1 MTWLCRKNPSCV
13 EFALEKKK
21 LKGDLLHDVLRDGL
35 ERKFAYVRG
44 TACSLA
50 PDSQTFP
57 RELPATRACCAPG
70 WFKIKFKRFK
80 FDTRVTPKKI
90 GNLDLDLDLSLFFI
104 KWLN

>member
-1 MTWLCRKNPSCV
+1 MLSTVEDRDVVVQKSPSCV

-80 FDTRVTPKKI
+80 FE
-90 GNLDLDLDLSLFFI
+90 LFTQDRIINISFKYDAI
-104 KWLN
+104 K

>member
-44 TACSLA
+44 
-50 PDSQTFP
+50 
-57 RELPATRACCAPG
+57 
-70 WFKIKFKRFK
+70 
-80 FDTRVTPKKI
+80 
-90 GNLDLDLDLSLFFI
+90 
-104 KWLN
+104 